1 MNNPDGERIPEVE
14 PDPYEKERIKFW
26 QDMGKEFVKGS
37 YTPVDECSR
46 QILQINGMLISL
58 YGAVFAFSDL
68 KELALKDFQKMILL
82 LPLGFFLLSLIF
94 ALIEFFPEK
103 SKINLISHTSIE
115 KFYRKTLKEKLFYM
129 RISAVCLI
137 FGVAAMLVA
146 AGLYLFEV

>member
-1 MNNPDGERIPEVE
+1 
-14 PDPYEKERIKFW
+14 
-26 QDMGKEFVKGS
+26 
-37 YTPVDECSR
+37 
-46 QILQINGMLISL
+46 
-58 YGAVFAFSDL
+58 
-68 KELALKDFQKMILL
+68 MILL